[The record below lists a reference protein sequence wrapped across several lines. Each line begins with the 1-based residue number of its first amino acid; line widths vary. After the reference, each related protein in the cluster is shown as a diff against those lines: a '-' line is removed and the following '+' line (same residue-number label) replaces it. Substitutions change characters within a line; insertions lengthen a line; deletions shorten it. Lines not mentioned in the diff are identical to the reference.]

1 MAMNQLVDC
10 AQVCSVSGCTAHL
23 LEAAIYRAGELI
35 KATSKDGEM
44 TAFTLAFSGS
54 ILRDADGDVADG
66 GGLAVNALTSR
77 LPLAP
82 SQNRCVVYATPPSP
96 SPPAA
101 AV

>member
-1 MAMNQLVDC
+1 M
-10 AQVCSVSGCTAHL
+10 SGCTAHL

-35 KATSKDGEM
+35 RATAKDGEM
-44 TAFTLAFSGS
+44 AAFTLAFSGS

-96 SPPAA
+96 SPTAA